1 MSHSSSSPLSAQ
13 IPRAKPRRASPLS
26 LSPSRLTS
34 EVFRFKMRA
43 VLLLPESMFVIV
55 LRSKGQGQTPDTNTH
70 CRSHEKNGSV
80 NDQTQPGGKRGFA
93 TSSRVTVAP
102 RPSAFPPAR
111 AFLSLLTDSL
121 HHKCDP
127 VCLASCGFF

>member
-1 MSHSSSSPLSAQ
+1 MSRSSSSPLSAQ
-13 IPRAKPRRASPLS
+13 IPRVKPRRACPLS
-26 LSPSRLTS
+26 LSPSHLTS
-34 EVFRFKMRA
+34 EVFHFKMRA

-55 LRSKGQGQTPDTNTH
+55 LRSKGQGQTPGTNTH
-70 CRSHEKNGSV
+70 CRSHGSV

-93 TSSRVTVAP
+93 TPSRVTMVP

-111 AFLSLLTDSL
+111 AFLSLLSDSL

-127 VCLASCGFF
+127 VCLASYGFF